1 MSTLRFSGK
10 TAIVTGSSRGIG
22 RAIALAFAT
31 EGAKVAVNGRN
42 QEDTKMVAELIRS
55 RGGEAVAIV
64 GDVTREEEVTRLV
77 NETLGTFG
85 TVDILVN
92 NAGGGAPPRP
102 LERMELQAWDR
113 EIKANLTGAFLCSRA
128 VIGEMKKRAWGRII
142 NISSQAGR
150 SGSELAGVTYATAK
164 AGILGFSRQLAR
176 QVASHG
182 ILVNAVAPGVIMS
195 GERVEKKWKERNETE
210 RQEMLKAIPLGR
222 FGTPEDVVPVV
233 LFLASEGAGYITGAV
248 IDVNGGRFM
257 M

>member
-22 RAIALAFAT
+22 RAIALALAA

-64 GDVTREEEVTRLV
+64 GDVTREEDVTRLV

-92 NAGGGAPPRP
+92 NAGGGAPPWP
-102 LERMELQAWDR
+102 LERIELEAWDR

-128 VIGEMKKRAWGRII
+128 IIGEMKKKSWGRII

-164 AGILGFSRQLAR
+164 AGILGFTRQLAR
-176 QVASHG
+176 QVAPHG

-195 GERVEKKWKERNETE
+195 GERVEKKWKERNEAE
-210 RQEMLKAIPLGR
+210 RQDMLKAIPLGR